1 MISKPEVNGWCQFG
15 LGNFHGT
22 PSFVTDVPVDLLDA
36 FLQYH
41 HIGFGMAWFDGEGS
55 EFALILTPYSIFI
68 VEKKEYPVLY
78 DLSDHKIAE
87 LERGLIK
94 DIEKDLYGW
103 SMFTENTDTEEI
115 SFHRNMILQE
125 IAKLKKIIDPEPAKR
140 VSNKP
145 MPVENPA
152 SKELKAEL
160 REKLAKF

>member
-1 MISKPEVNGWCQFG
+1 MISNPELNGWCQFG
-15 LGNFHGT
+15 LGNFRGT

-41 HIGFGMAWFDGEGS
+41 RTGFGMAWFDGEGS

-68 VEKKEYPVLY
+68 VEKKEDFVLY
-78 DLSDHKIAE
+78 DFSDCKIAE
-87 LERGLIK
+87 LEQELIR
-94 DIEKDLYGW
+94 DIEKNLYGW
-103 SMFTENTDTEEI
+103 SIFTEGSDVEEI
-115 SFHRNMILQE
+115 SFHRDMILQE

-152 SKELKAEL
+152 NICSTAY
-160 REKLAKF
+160 

>member
-1 MISKPEVNGWCQFG
+1 MISKPELNGWCQFG
-15 LGNFHGT
+15 LGNFHGA

-41 HIGFGMAWFDGEGS
+41 RTGFGMAWFDGEGS

-68 VEKKEYPVLY
+68 VEKKEDSILY
-78 DLSDHKIAE
+78 DFSDCKIAE
-87 LERGLIK
+87 LERELIR
-94 DIEKDLYGW
+94 DIEKNLYGW
-103 SMFTENTDTEEI
+103 SIFTEGSDAEEI
-115 SFHRNMILQE
+115 SSHRDIILQK

-152 SKELKAEL
+152 SICNITY
-160 REKLAKF
+160 

>member
-1 MISKPEVNGWCQFG
+1 MISKPEINGWCQFD
-15 LGNFHGT
+15 LGKFHGT

-68 VEKKEYPVLY
+68 VEKKEDSVLY
-78 DLSDHKIAE
+78 DLSDRKIAE
-87 LERGLIK
+87 LEKELIQ

-125 IAKLKKIIDPEPAKR
+125 MAKLKKIIDPEPAKR
-140 VSNKP
+140 ISNKP
-145 MPVENPA
+145 MQVENPA
-152 SKELKAEL
+152 SEEVKAEL
-160 REKLAKF
+160 RKKLAKF